1 MINLLLGPPGG
12 GKSFEAVVFHI
23 LPALRKGRKVITNL
37 PLNMDELR
45 KLDVKYPALVD
56 LRQSNKEEDIQKNSW
71 NPFHR
76 VWDKLTIKQTFLPFA
91 SMSDYGDPWR
101 HPKTGAGPLYVI
113 DECHKPLPSSGTLKA
128 VEEWFAEH
136 RHEFADVLLITQ
148 SSGKICKA
156 ITDSCQVVYRVKKA
170 TALGTNNAYIRKVQ
184 DGLKG
189 EVVNEAIRRYKAEF
203 FKFYKSHTRSDGEG
217 SELAANDIVPF
228 WKRWPIVGA
237 GICFALVLILLANGN
252 TPNPMKAGIRV
263 PDPITSASAQPLGFS
278 PASGVV
284 PVSSVP
290 VAQLSASS
298 VPEIKIKQSHPFEGL
313 TLHVTG
319 FIENADRFLYS
330 FSADQNGQTSF
341 SLSQKNLILSGYT
354 VEKLSPCSALIH
366 YKDIHFYAVCDTP
379 QTGIARTMVGNGGGA

>member
-12 GKSFEAVVFHI
+12 GKSFEAVVFHV

-37 PLNMDELR
+37 PLNMEELR

-56 LRQSNKEEDIQKNSW
+56 LRVSNREEEIQKNSW
-71 NPFHR
+71 NAFHR
-76 VWDKLTIKQTFLPFA
+76 VWDKLSIKQSFVPFA
-91 SMSDYGDPWR
+91 SLADYGDSWR

-113 DECHKPLPSSGTLKA
+113 DECHKPLPAKGTQKA

-148 SSGKICKA
+148 SSGKLCKA

-170 TALGTNNAYIRKVQ
+170 TALGSNNAYIRKVQ
-184 DGLKG
+184 DGLRG
-189 EVVNEAIRRYKAEF
+189 EVVNEAIRRYKPEF

-228 WKRWPIVGA
+228 WKRWPVVGA
-237 GICFALVLILLANGN
+237 GICFLLVVGLLLSGKTA
-252 TPNPMKAGIRV
+252 NPMKAGIRDV
-263 PDPITSASAQPLGFS
+263 SLITSASAQSLSSLPVSGVPS
-278 PASGVV
+278 VSGVV
-284 PVSSVP
+284 PVSAP
-290 VAQLSASS
+290 GSS
-298 VPEIKIKQSHPFEGL
+298 VPAVRIKQAHPFEGM
-313 TLHVTG
+313 TIHVTG
-319 FIENADRFLYS
+319 FIENDKHFLYS

-354 VEKLSPCSALIH
+354 VEKLSPCSALIG

-379 QTGIARTMVGNGGGA
+379 QTGIARTMVGNGGA